1 MNSVCGNMGNGGY
14 NLDTRTGEDT
24 WVLRMGCAL
33 RDANGPLGVLE
44 GLETYING
52 TIAGSNDENF
62 L

>member
-1 MNSVCGNMGNGGY
+1 MGNGGY